1 MYRYYKGISMQQAD
15 SCQPA
20 VVEGL
25 VWTCCLKKVWPWL
38 QRYKQYSLLSGT
50 KRRLSTLRTP
60 QSGGQSLLSIS
71 EWSQSVGPTAWCCWT
86 ASCVRLIPSCAVNI
100 TMNPGTGCGFEM
112 QVSSRRRPMI
122 FIFVDILIVRLFVD
136 VYWYLQYYF
145 GLWFVLHTF
154 PPPPF
159 PPPWLVA
166 LPWSVQPSRKVGRC
180 YSQH

>member
-15 SCQPA
+15 SCQAA

-86 ASCVRLIPSCAVNI
+86 TSCVRLIPSCAVNI
-100 TMNPGTGCGFEM
+100 TMNPGTECRFEM

-122 FIFVDILIVRLFVD
+122 FIFVDILIISIVCWCLLIFAVLLW
-136 VYWYLQYYF
+136 VVICVAYLPTSSVSPTLV
-145 GLWFVLHTF
+145 GCAPMECPTF
-154 PPPPF
+154 
-159 PPPWLVA
+159 
-166 LPWSVQPSRKVGRC
+166 
-180 YSQH
+180 